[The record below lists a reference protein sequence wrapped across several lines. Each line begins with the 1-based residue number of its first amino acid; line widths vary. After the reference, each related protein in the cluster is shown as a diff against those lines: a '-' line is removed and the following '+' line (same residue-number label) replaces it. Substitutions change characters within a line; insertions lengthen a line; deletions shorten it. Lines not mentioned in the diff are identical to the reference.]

1 MADTFPISMA
11 ILDWI
16 ERTIDVHSLSPKYI
30 EMFYMWKNKKAE
42 PTFTQL
48 SDFSKHSYIPFGYL
62 FMKEPPEENVELIE
76 HRTINSIE
84 FEKPSRNFMDTYH
97 SMQAIQD
104 WMEEYLEDN
113 DVPKLEFVAKFAKNP
128 DTQEIVDYM
137 RNALDLT
144 DTSFIEAKKSKEF
157 NNIRKKI
164 SDLGVI
170 VMQNG
175 IVGNNTH
182 RPLDLHE
189 FRGFALLNDRAPL
202 IFINGT
208 DSVSGK
214 VFTLLHEFAH
224 ILMGVDDLLN
234 QDSQTYFGIKK
245 EETIANAAAAEIILP
260 KNVFRKAWSQ
270 KSGRMSSAEKIK
282 SIADQFDNN
291 EMLVARK
298 AFDNKLISKNDYE
311 LITKSILKNLNKKR
325 SSGGN
330 FYRNQKTKLDSN
342 FVIALNE
349 SVSNG
354 ETSYMDAFRLTNT
367 TNKTFPAIVDA
378 FSGGSL

>member
-1 MADTFPISMA
+1 MADTFPISMS

-16 ERTIDVHSLSPKYI
+16 ERTIDVRSLSPKYV
-30 EMFYMWKNKKAE
+30 EMFYKWKNKKAE

-62 FMKEPPEENVELIE
+62 FMKEPPEENIELIE

-84 FEKPSRNFMDTYH
+84 FETPSRNFMDTYH

-104 WMEEYLEDN
+104 WMEDYLEEN
-113 DVPKLEFVAKFAKNP
+113 DVPKLNFVGKFAKNP
-128 DTQEIVDYM
+128 NTEAIVNYM
-137 RNALDLT
+137 RNLLDLE
-144 DTSFIEAKKSKEF
+144 DTSFIKAKKSESF
-157 NNIRKKI
+157 NRIRQKI
-164 SDLGVI
+164 SDLRVI

-175 IVGNNTH
+175 VVGNNTR

-224 ILMGVDDLLN
+224 ILMGSDDLLN

-260 KNVFRKAWSQ
+260 AKVFRKAWNSKSSQ
-270 KSGRMSSAEKIK
+270 ISSIEKIK

-291 EMLVARK
+291 EILITRK

-311 LITKSILKNLNKKR
+311 LITKSLLKNYEKKK
-325 SSGGN
+325 SSGGD
-330 FYRNQKTKLDSN
+330 FYRNQKSKLDSN